1 MCARF
6 IVILPLVAF
15 FFAARSTV
23 AGVRRGAKS
32 EPGTAE
38 HRLAHLRH
46 GINLSDWFAQVFD
59 PKGYTKQHFETS
71 ITAEDMVLIH
81 AMGFD
86 HVRLCLDPRPM
97 FHSNQAEQISSEY
110 LGYLDTA
117 LKMILDQGFAVEI
130 EIHADRDFKQRLGT
144 DDEFVERF
152 ADFWRALAQHY
163 STLDPDRVFFEILNE
178 PDGKDRYRWYGVEA
192 KLATAIRAGAP
203 QHTIIATGARWSD
216 DDDLIFLEPLRDP
229 NVIYTFH
236 FYEPHIFTHQGAT
249 WSVNYWHYLKGLP
262 YPSDPESAQ
271 RVAEAL
277 PDPINRLAVVRY
289 GMDHWNSARIDAEIS
304 QVAEWAKHWNVPVI
318 CNEFG
323 VYRKNTDPRDRAAWI
338 SDVRVSLEKHGLG
351 WAMWDYSGG
360 FGVVTRAS
368 GRPVPDELTVRAL
381 GRTIPVTVQ

>member
-1 MCARF
+1 M
-6 IVILPLVAF
+6 
-15 FFAARSTV
+15 
-23 AGVRRGAKS
+23 
-32 EPGTAE
+32 
-38 HRLAHLRH
+38 
-46 GINLSDWFAQVFD
+46 
-59 PKGYTKQHFETS
+59 
-71 ITAEDMVLIH
+71 
-81 AMGFD
+81 
-86 HVRLCLDPRPM
+86 
-97 FHSNQAEQISSEY
+97 
-110 LGYLDTA
+110 
-117 LKMILDQGFAVEI
+117 
-130 EIHADRDFKQRLGT
+130 
-144 DDEFVERF
+144 
-152 ADFWRALAQHY
+152 
-163 STLDPDRVFFEILNE
+163 
-178 PDGKDRYRWYGVEA
+178 
-192 KLATAIRAGAP
+192 
-203 QHTIIATGARWSD
+203 
-216 DDDLIFLEPLRDP
+216 
-229 NVIYTFH
+229 IYTFH

-304 QVAEWAKHWNVPVI
+304 QVAEWAKHWDVPVI

-338 SDVRVSLEKHGLG
+338 SDVRMSLEKHGLG